1 MIHLFP
7 SFSKL
12 IDLFFAGHEAVGVVT
27 AVGPGLTGWK
37 VGDIVAIAGN
47 CLSCY
52 SEEHII
58 PASTAVYVPPSIDPI
73 VAASVLI
80 KGMTAQFLVR
90 RCFKVSH
97 M

>member
-1 MIHLFP
+1 M
-7 SFSKL
+7 
-12 IDLFFAGHEAVGVVT
+12 VT
-27 AVGPGLTGWK
+27 AVGPRLTGWK

-47 CLSCY
+47 WLSCY

-58 PASTAVYVPPSIDPI
+58 PASSAVYVPPSIDPI